1 LVVQRDPI
9 TTAKEVAS
17 LDHLSGGRF
26 EFGIGAGWNREEMVN
41 HGTDFDTRF
50 SLMAE
55 RVAAMKEI
63 WTQDEASHHGEH
75 VSFER
80 IWSYPKPIQRPHP
93 PVLLGAVGAK
103 AVDRVLAYGDG
114 WLPLPVPGMPDR
126 IRELHRRARVLSRP
140 VQVYLFAAPTDP
152 RELTEYAEA
161 GVDRFIFEIP
171 RPAGARSSERSKS
184 PKTRWRRRSGPDRA
198 RLARSAASLAPVCAG
213 APGVASRSAIAGRRL
228 GRSKVEAPTPR
239 DRRYL
244 VQIPWEREEEVSHII
259 PTVAQRL
266 NHSGLRRSGC
276 ARRGPV
282 SRALA
287 ARPAKRIVAAHA
299 KRIQEVFR
307 YCGCWWGAV
316 SVPLML
322 GLLMERDANR
332 PRELVRRWPRATGG

>member
-1 LVVQRDPI
+1 MDSGITTFATHDAMRPDDLARLLEERGHRWLFYSEHTHISASRESPFTGGGDLKPKYSHSYDPFVALSVAAAATSTLRVGTGICLVVQRDPI

-41 HGTDFDTRF
+41 HGTDFDSRF
-50 SLMAE
+50 SLMAG

-93 PVLLGAVGAK
+93 PVLLGGVGAK

-140 VQVYLFAAPTDP
+140 GQVYLFAAPTDP

-161 GVDRFIFEIP
+161 AVDRFIFEIP
-171 RPAGARSSERSKS
+171 A
-184 PKTRWRRRSGPDRA
+184 TRW
-198 RLARSAASLAPVCAG
+198 
-213 APGVASRSAIAGRRL
+213 
-228 GRSKVEAPTPR
+228 
-239 DRRYL
+239 
-244 VQIPWEREEEVSHII
+244 
-259 PTVAQRL
+259 
-266 NHSGLRRSGC
+266 
-276 ARRGPV
+276 GPV
-282 SRALA
+282 ERALE
-287 ARPAKRIVAAHA
+287 VA
-299 KRIQEVFR
+299 E
-307 YCGCWWGAV
+307 
-316 SVPLML
+316 
-322 GLLMERDANR
+322 DAMA
-332 PRELVRRWPRATGG
+332 EAFGT